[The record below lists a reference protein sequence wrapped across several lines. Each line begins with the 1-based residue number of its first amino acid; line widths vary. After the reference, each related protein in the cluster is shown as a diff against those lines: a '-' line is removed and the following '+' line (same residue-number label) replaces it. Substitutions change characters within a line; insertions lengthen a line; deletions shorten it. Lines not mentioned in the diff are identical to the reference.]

1 MIEINLLNLLK
12 NERGTHEGY
21 VTVHRNGKIFQ
32 RKQRLGQKEKNK
44 NEKLFAKKEYQEY
57 YDSLDFSDELD
68 KYSDEFK
75 KMGIDWDWSNLI
87 RTWDDIKL
95 KNGKLYV
102 PLEITEGAVKFK
114 NMFDDITFYA
124 GNIKNNSVKESVEKF
139 FDNPQFID
147 SVKLQMAIN
156 ELTGKDLDTHLPND
170 DVIGHILGHFP
181 DKEFKENLKEKTLD
195 KNYLQKVIA
204 LKKFTDQVID
214 RMFPDTNKIKLYRGI
229 RENRAENIKEELN
242 KNGKCKVELASLS
255 SWSERF
261 KIAKAFSRGTGIIIK
276 HSFLKKDIWLF
287 WGISDI
293 FSEREFTISS
303 NPITIYKDDVS
314 FGDEL

>member
-1 MIEINLLNLLK
+1 MIEINLLKLSK
-12 NERGTHEGY
+12 DERGTYEGY

-68 KYSDEFK
+68 KYSNEFK

-181 DKEFKENLKEKTLD
+181 DKEFKENLKEKALD
-195 KNYLQKVIA
+195 KNYLQKVIVM
-204 LKKFTDQVID
+204 KKFIDQVMD
-214 RMFPDTNKIKLYRGI
+214 KMFPDTDNIKLYRGI
-229 RENRAENIKEELN
+229 KENRAEKIKETLN
-242 KNGKCKVELASLS
+242 KDGKCKVELASLS

-261 KIAKAFSRGTGIIIK
+261 NIAKAFAMKDGIIIR
-276 HSFLKKDIWLF
+276 HSFPKKKYLVILGF
-287 WGISDI
+287 I
-293 FSEREFTISS
+293 
-303 NPITIYKDDVS
+303 
-314 FGDEL
+314 

>member
-1 MIEINLLNLLK
+1 VPIEITK
-12 NERGTHEGY
+12 
-21 VTVHRNGKIFQ
+21 
-32 RKQRLGQKEKNK
+32 
-44 NEKLFAKKEYQEY
+44 
-57 YDSLDFSDELD
+57 
-68 KYSDEFK
+68 
-75 KMGIDWDWSNLI
+75 
-87 RTWDDIKL
+87 
-95 KNGKLYV
+95 
-102 PLEITEGAVKFK
+102 GAIEFK
-114 NMFDDITFYA
+114 NMFNNI
-124 GNIKNNSVKESVEKF
+124 IKNNSVKESVEKF

-156 ELTGKDLDTHLPND
+156 ELTGKNLDTHLLND
-170 DVIGHILGHFP
+170 DDIKKL
-181 DKEFKENLKEKTLD
+181 ENILKEKALD
-195 KNYLQKVIA
+195 KNYLQNVIA
-204 LKKFTDQVID
+204 LKKFMDQVID
-214 RMFPDTNKIKLYRGI
+214 RIFPDTNKIELYRGI

-242 KNGKCKVELASLS
+242 KNGKCKVELVSLS

-314 FGDEL
+314 FGGDL